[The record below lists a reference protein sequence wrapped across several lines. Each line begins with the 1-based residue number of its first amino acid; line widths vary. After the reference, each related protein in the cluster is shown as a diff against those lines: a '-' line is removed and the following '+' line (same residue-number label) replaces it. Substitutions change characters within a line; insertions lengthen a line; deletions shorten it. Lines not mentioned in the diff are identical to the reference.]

1 MAPEFFTGN
10 YLSERPAAMP
20 PAEAASEARHARLV
34 QTGAKV
40 VSHGR
45 HVAVQLAEAAA
56 FQLTG

>member
-1 MAPEFFTGN
+1 
-10 YLSERPAAMP
+10 MP